1 MIWERRMK
9 ARLKK
14 AAIRRRVRA
23 ARKTMA
29 AVCQGI
35 MDYDDGTYNYV
46 KDLEQWEI
54 MKNRLEDV
62 GMMTRQEFAKAYRE
76 VTASAGERQYTRDQ
90 DKIMNCI
97 TSITAADIHDPDIK
111 AIIAQ
116 AYQIGF
122 SSGCYR
128 WMEGQYRKQ
137 QRRSNEF
144 YR

>member
-1 MIWERRMK
+1 MIRERRMK

-14 AAIRRRVRA
+14 AAVRRRVRA

-29 AVCQGI
+29 AVCYGI
-35 MDYDDGTYNYV
+35 IDYDDDVYNY
-46 KDLEQWEI
+46 DRDTEQWTI
-54 MKNRLEDV
+54 MQKRLEGL
-62 GMMTRQEFAKAYRE
+62 GMMTRQEFATAYRE
-76 VTASAGERQYTRDQ
+76 VTASAGERQFKRDQ
-90 DKIMNCI
+90 DKVMNCI
-97 TSITAADIHDPDIK
+97 NSITDADVNNPEIR

-137 QRRSNEF
+137 QRRNNEF
-144 YR
+144 CR

>member
-1 MIWERRMK
+1 M
-9 ARLKK
+9 KK
-14 AAIRRRVRA
+14 AAVRRRVRA
-23 ARKTMA
+23 AKKTMA
-29 AVCQGI
+29 AVCHGI
-35 MDYDDGTYNYV
+35 MDYDEDFYSYD
-46 KDLEQWEI
+46 KDVEQWKI
-54 MKNRLEDV
+54 MERRLEDV

-97 TSITAADIHDPDIK
+97 NSITAADITDPDIK

-122 SSGCYR
+122 SAGCYR

-137 QRRSNEF
+137 QRGNNEF
-144 YR
+144 CR

>member
-29 AVCQGI
+29 AVCYGI
-35 MDYDDGTYNYV
+35 IEYDDDIYNY
-46 KDLEQWEI
+46 DRDTEQWKI
-54 MKNRLEDV
+54 MQKRLEGI
-62 GMMTRQEFAKAYRE
+62 GMMTRQEFATAYRE

-90 DKIMNCI
+90 DKILNCI

-122 SSGCYR
+122 SAGCYR

-137 QRRSNEF
+137 QRRSDEF

>member
-29 AVCQGI
+29 AVCYGI
-35 MDYDDGTYNYV
+35 IECDDDIYNY
-46 KDLEQWEI
+46 DRDTEQWEI
-54 MKNRLEDV
+54 MKNRLEDI
-62 GMMTRQEFAKAYRE
+62 GMMTRQEFAAAYRE

-90 DKIMNCI
+90 DKILNCI
-97 TSITAADIHDPDIK
+97 TSITAADIHDSDIK
-111 AIIAQ
+111 AIVAQ

-122 SSGCYR
+122 SAGCYR
-128 WMEGQYRKQ
+128 WMEGQYRKM
-137 QRRSNEF
+137 RKRENEF
-144 YR
+144 HW